1 MRSLQLGRSIVKYSG
16 VRINAGQNENGDE
29 LIYEAGDDSGYVLEI
44 QNPYGSQGIA
54 DRILADL
61 KYHGVPYQP
70 FNSEDTF
77 IDPAFEIG
85 DAVTVAGKRSTIWN
99 AYIKHTGMM
108 AATLSAP
115 FEEEL
120 DHEFHYEPKSERT
133 FKRETTKIK
142 SRLSITADS
151 IKSEVL
157 RATESE
163 AALGSRLS
171 ITADSIESE
180 VIRATGSEAALGS
193 MIEQR
198 LDSITLSVTSENG
211 SSTFTLKDGAA
222 TLDTKTLDMSVSA
235 VNIYGKLTA
244 DQISVSELSAL
255 GATIG
260 GWSISD
266 TTLRKQTDTND
277 VYFQSATGSTGGYN
291 AISVRT
297 RANASASWVNKFY
310 VQYNGH
316 LYAADATIE
325 GSITATSGVIGGV
338 SIQNGTLSGITDTNI
353 ATGGI
358 SGGSGGSIGYG
369 TLSTYNT
376 SGGINTSLGYADFA
390 HSVFNGADR
399 ATSVWASSFIIGT
412 PGTQL
417 TLQQMSFKDGL
428 GNTRTIHYLGYA

>member
-1 MRSLQLGRSIVKYSG
+1 MRGGLSLFELEQHMKSLQLGRSIVKYSG
-16 VRINAGQNENGDE
+16 VRIDAGQAENGDE

-44 QNPYGSQGIA
+44 QNPYGSQETA

-61 KYHGVPYQP
+61 KYHGAPYQP

-85 DAVTVAGKRSTIWN
+85 DAVTVNGKRSTIWN
-99 AYIKHTGMM
+99 AELKHTGMM
-108 AATLSAP
+108 TATLSAP

-120 DHEFHYEPKSERT
+120 DHEFHFEPKSERT
-133 FKRETTKIK
+133 FKRETAKIK

-151 IKSEVL
+151 IKSEVI
-157 RATESE
+157 RATE
-163 AALGSRLS
+163 
-171 ITADSIESE
+171 
-180 VIRATGSEAALGS
+180 SEAALGS

-211 SSTFTLKDGAA
+211 SSTFTLNDGAA
-222 TLDTKTLDMSVSA
+222 VIDTKTLDMSVSA

-297 RANASASWVNKFY
+297 RANSSASWVNKFY

-316 LYAADATIE
+316 MYAADATIE
-325 GSITATSGVIGGV
+325 GNITATSGVIGGV
-338 SIQNGTLSGITDTNI
+338 SIQNGTLTGITDTNI